1 MNGSGGV
8 ERTTR
13 VTIHAYHSGEPAE
26 ETNRGYRLQTERKWV
41 VEGYDHALTQIANQ
55 LPSAKRTRVGAN
67 TLILNLVNSVGVLNL
82 PHLGEV
88 ELVTGKFDTDQFDAM
103 LRELTELATTSTL
116 PFSAG
121 EAAAGRYSVSTAP
134 RDEVLYHAFVYLR
147 YILSDRAPERVR
159 LRPALEMIVREPH
172 RLWHSDRREVRI
184 EAMTRVDAHTPFDL
198 VTRPGTAV
206 VASSLSPSGARLAE
220 RLGWRLPEVVS
231 ERKIRP
237 TTDTPENRF
246 VKAFIGQARTIIGRM
261 RSAVSSRRPDAFR
274 RNLLRDCD
282 RMEASLM
289 PIARHSMWDD
299 VGRMVRIPFSSTVLQ
314 RRRGYRRVLRHFS
327 RIRLAPTIPLDK
339 DGMRDLLELKDIALL
354 YELWTFFRL
363 VHEISAVL
371 GRPPVR
377 SGRPASD
384 LFQTGFA
391 AGETFEWDPG
401 VRLKYN
407 QRFSR
412 AQTDNGYSYS
422 VPLIPDIALSIPDG
436 PNAGLHL
443 FDAKFRVQALA
454 DVGQGSPRTTRA
466 ATTRRRQSGRVRS
479 SVQTSTRCT
488 PTATR
493 FRTRGRC
500 GSCIRVGSFGSLG
513 CRGVPEWG
521 WLATGRLL
529 RLRGCRESWRGSGR
543 FRWLLGWGGRGAMA
557 REWRVRMTARCE
569 RPWDGCSGTGQK
581 CQLYHTLSKL
591 EFTLRG
597 FFRRQRPWL
606 LEEGGMKRAT
616 TAVPAELVAPT
627 CRWPIPP

>member
-1 MNGSGGV
+1 MTGPVTGSAGA
-8 ERTTR
+8 ERPLR
-13 VTIHAYHSGEPAE
+13 VAVHPYGHGEPAE
-26 ETNRGYRLQTERKWV
+26 ETNSGYRLQTERKWV
-41 VEGYDHALTQIANQ
+41 VEGNHHALTQIANQ

-67 TLILNLVNSVGVLNL
+67 ALILNLVNSVGVLNL

-134 RDEVLYHAFVYLR
+134 RDDVLYHAFVYLR
-147 YILSDRAPERVR
+147 YILSDKAPERVR
-159 LRPALEMIVREPH
+159 LLPALEMIVREPH
-172 RLWHSDRREVRI
+172 RLWRSDRRDVRI
-184 EAMTRVDAHTPFDL
+184 EAMTRVDAHTPLDL

-220 RLGWRLPEVVS
+220 RLGWSLPEVVS

-289 PIARHSMWDD
+289 PIARHSMWEE

-314 RRRGYRRVLRHFS
+314 RRRGYRRVLQHFS
-327 RIRLAPTIPLDK
+327 RIRLAPMIPLDR
-339 DGMRDLLELKDIALL
+339 DRMRDLLELKNIALL

-371 GRPPVR
+371 GSPPVR
-377 SGRPASD
+377 SGQLTSGP
-384 LFQTGFA
+384 FQTAFA
-391 AGETFEWDPG
+391 AGGTFEWDPG
-401 VRLKYN
+401 VRLEYN

-412 AQTDNGYSYS
+412 SRRGQMHSYS
-422 VPLIPDIALSIPDG
+422 VPLIPDIALRVPDG

-443 FDAKFRVQALA
+443 FDAKFRVQELT
-454 DVGQGSPRTTRA
+454 DVGLAADDQDADDEKAAERAGSFKSADIYKMHAYRDAIPEARSVWILYPGGEFRFFGVLGGGGVTG
-466 ATTRRRQSGRVRS
+466 GRVVS
-479 SVQTSTRCT
+479 SAEGLPGEVEGVGAVPVGPGGAGIAAANDGALRATLGRMLGNGTATSTE
-488 PTATR
+488 PY
-493 FRTRGRC
+493 
-500 GSCIRVGSFGSLG
+500 I
-513 CRGVPEWG
+513 
-521 WLATGRLL
+521 
-529 RLRGCRESWRGSGR
+529 
-543 FRWLLGWGGRGAMA
+543 
-557 REWRVRMTARCE
+557 
-569 RPWDGCSGTGQK
+569 K
-581 CQLYHTLSKL
+581 
-591 EFTLRG
+591 
-597 FFRRQRPWL
+597 
-606 LEEGGMKRAT
+606 
-616 TAVPAELVAPT
+616 
-627 CRWPIPP
+627 

>member
-1 MNGSGGV
+1 MNGAAGA
-8 ERTTR
+8 ERPLR
-13 VTIHAYHSGEPAE
+13 VAVHPYGHGEPAE

-41 VEGYDHALTQIANQ
+41 VEGDDHALTQIANQ
-55 LPSAKRTRVGAN
+55 LPSAKRTRAGAN
-67 TLILNLVNSVGVLNL
+67 ALILNLVNSVGVLNL

-134 RDEVLYHAFVYLR
+134 RDDVLYHAFVYLR

-159 LRPALEMIVREPH
+159 LLPALEMIVREPH
-172 RLWHSDRREVRI
+172 RLWRSDRRDVRI
-184 EAMTRVDAHTPFDL
+184 EAMTRVDAHTPLDL

-220 RLGWRLPEVVS
+220 RLGRRLPEVVS

-261 RSAVSSRRPDAFR
+261 RSAVSARRPDAFR

-289 PIARHSMWDD
+289 PIARHSMWEE

-314 RRRGYRRVLRHFS
+314 RRRGYRRVLQHFS
-327 RIRLAPTIPLDK
+327 RIRLAPMIPLDK
-339 DGMRDLLELKDIALL
+339 DRMRDLLELKNIALL

-377 SGRPASD
+377 SGRLTSGP
-384 LFQTGFA
+384 FQTDFA
-391 AGETFEWDPG
+391 AGGTFDWDPG
-401 VRLKYN
+401 VRLVYN

-412 AQTDNGYSYS
+412 SRSRQRHSYS
-422 VPLIPDIALSIPDG
+422 VPLIPDIALRVPDG
-436 PNAGLHL
+436 PNAGLYL
-443 FDAKFRVQALA
+443 FDAKFRVRALPDVGLA
-454 DVGQGSPRTTRA
+454 DDEKDADDEKAAERA
-466 ATTRRRQSGRVRS
+466 
-479 SVQTSTRCT
+479 
-488 PTATR
+488 
-493 FRTRGRC
+493 
-500 GSCIRVGSFGSLG
+500 GSFKRADIYKMHAYRDAIPEARSVWILYPGG
-513 CRGVPEWG
+513 KFRFYGV
-521 WLATGRLL
+521 T
-529 RLRGCRESWRGSGR
+529 
-543 FRWLLGWGGRGAMA
+543 GGRGL
-557 REWRVRMTARCE
+557 
-569 RPWDGCSGTGQK
+569 DGG
-581 CQLYHTLSKL
+581 
-591 EFTLRG
+591 RG
-597 FFRRQRPWL
+597 VAAA
-606 LEEGGMKRAT
+606 GG
-616 TAVPAELVAPT
+616 VAGGGGGVG
-627 CRWPIPP
+627 

>member
-454 DVGQGSPRTTRA
+454 DVGLAADDKGGDDEKAAERAGSFKRADIYKMHAYRDAIPDARSVWILYPGGKFRFFGVPGGGGLAGDRA
-466 ATTRRRQSGRVRS
+466 AS
-479 SVQTSTRCT
+479 SPEGLPGELEGVGAI
-488 PTATR
+488 PVAP
-493 FRTRGRC
+493 GVGGE
-500 GSCIRVGSFGSLG
+500 GSHGPGM
-513 CRGVPEWG
+513 
-521 WLATGRLL
+521 A
-529 RLRGCRESWRGSGR
+529 
-543 FRWLLGWGGRGAMA
+543 GAN
-557 REWRVRMTARCE
+557 
-569 RPWDGCSGTGQK
+569 DGA
-581 CQLYHTLSKL
+581 L
-591 EFTLRG
+591 
-597 FFRRQRPWL
+597 
-606 LEEGGMKRAT
+606 RAT
-616 TAVPAELVAPT
+616 LGRMLWNGAEMSTVPY
-627 CRWPIPP
+627 IK